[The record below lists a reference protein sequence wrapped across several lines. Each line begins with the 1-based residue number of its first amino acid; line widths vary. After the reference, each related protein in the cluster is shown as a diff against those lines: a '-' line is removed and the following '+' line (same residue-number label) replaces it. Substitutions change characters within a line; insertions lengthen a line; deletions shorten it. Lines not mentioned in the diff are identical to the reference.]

1 MTAPAEPTD
10 TPNAT
15 RLWTTR
21 ELAGRALWY
30 AVEGTVF
37 RHSPRTLYG
46 FRTWLLRRFGADV
59 HPTARLRPTVTI
71 EVPWHL
77 SIGEHTMVGDHAI
90 LYCLGRVRIGARC
103 TVSQYAHL
111 CAGTH
116 DHTQPAFPL
125 IKADI
130 TLGDDVWI
138 AADAYVGPNVSVGD
152 GVVLGA
158 RSSAF
163 GDLPPW
169 TICVGL
175 PARPVKPRV
184 LQDRSPG
191 A

>member
-1 MTAPAEPTD
+1 MSEPSN

-15 RLWTTR
+15 RPWTPR

-30 AVEGTVF
+30 VVEGTVF
-37 RHSPRTLYG
+37 RHSPRTFYG
-46 FRTWLLRRFGADV
+46 WRTWLLRRFGADV

-90 LYCLGRVRIGARC
+90 LYCLGPVRIGARC

-116 DHTQPAFPL
+116 DHTQRSFPL
-125 IKADI
+125 LKAPI

-138 AADAYVGPNVSVGD
+138 AADAFVGPGAIVGAGSV
-152 GVVLGA
+152 VAA

-163 GDLPPW
+163 GTLPEGMV
-169 TICVGL
+169 CVGE
-175 PARPVKPRV
+175 PARPRKPRE
-184 LQDRSPG
+184 RSP
-191 A
+191 AAR